1 MNPDGPA
8 TPEPAAATTRR
19 GLLGK
24 ALASGLLSKSLI
36 SLFVV
41 MNILAILRSNR
52 PSWAGHAVE
61 STAESAFGPLAV
73 YRLRYTG
80 WLIDRYAHL
89 SGLNNRWE
97 MFSHQSRFNWWYGIQ
112 GVTPDGTVVELNL
125 PLVGERTFAER
136 NFFDFREAKYHLN
149 LYPNPDLRHRYGRY
163 LCRAL
168 ARVRVPDHGRVQQ
181 IRFLL
186 HHQNLLSPEEAR
198 ARGTHIEPNVYSRSL
213 DEVSC
218 LPRG

>member
-1 MNPDGPA
+1 MNSDGPA
-8 TPEPAAATTRR
+8 TPEPAAATRR
-19 GLLGK
+19 RLLGK
-24 ALASGLLSKSLI
+24 TLI
-36 SLFVV
+36 SMFAVL
-41 MNILAILRSNR
+41 NIVTVFRSNR
-52 PSWAGHAVE
+52 TSWASRAIGFATGGVLGE
-61 STAESAFGPLAV
+61 MAG

-112 GVTPDGTVVELNL
+112 AVTPDQTAVDLNL
-125 PLVGERTFAER
+125 PGVGQRTFAQR
-136 NFFDFREAKYHLN
+136 TFFDFREAKYHLN
-149 LYPNPDLRHRYGRY
+149 LYPDPTLRQRYGRY
-163 LCRAL
+163 LCSGL
-168 ARVRVPDHGRVQQ
+168 ARVRVPDHGRVEK

-186 HHQNLLSPEEAR
+186 HHQMLRSRADAR
-198 ARGTHIEPNVYSRSL
+198 VLGTHLEPNIFTRTL